1 MSQRLPPDDPAT
13 RRSSGTLPHRP
24 SAERTQRDY
33 YPPQT
38 QQHRMPP
45 ELDDDTPN
53 PESSSLYVPW
63 WGFALVILAVAGLT
77 CGLWGVV
84 LLNRGNA
91 ADGPT
96 PTPIFVVIT
105 ATPTLGPSVE
115 GTVPPVA
122 GVSPTPEG
130 ITTPEMTPTTAGLT
144 TAIAVGNTIT
154 IVGTGG
160 DGLAVRQGP
169 GTDYQHI
176 FVANDGDQF
185 EVQDGPREANGYTW
199 WYIVDTQ
206 NPDRFGWA
214 VADFMQVVP

>member
-1 MSQRLPPDDPAT
+1 MSQQFPPDDQAT
-13 RRSSGTLPHRP
+13 RRSSETLPRR
-24 SAERTQRDY
+24 SASERADRDY
-33 YPPQT
+33 YPPPT
-38 QQHRMPP
+38 VQHRLSSDIEDVPA
-45 ELDDDTPN
+45 

-84 LLNRGNA
+84 LLSRGNA

-105 ATPTLGPSVE
+105 STPTLGPAIENTIAPES
-115 GTVPPVA
+115 
-122 GVSPTPEG
+122 GVSPTPE
-130 ITTPEMTPTTAGLT
+130 ISATTEITPTTAGPT
-144 TAIAVGNTIT
+144 TAIAIGNTIT

-169 GTDYQHI
+169 GRDYQHI
-176 FVANDGDQF
+176 FVANEGDQF
-185 EVQDGPREANGYTW
+185 EVQDGPREADGYTW

-206 NPDRFGWA
+206 NADRFGWA
-214 VADFMQVVP
+214 VADFMQVVQP

>member
-1 MSQRLPPDDPAT
+1 MSQRLPPDDQVT
-13 RRSSGTLPHRP
+13 RRSSETLPRRSSP
-24 SAERTQRDY
+24 ERAERDY

-38 QQHRMPP
+38 QQHRMPLP
-45 ELDDDTPN
+45 DYDDTPT

-84 LLNRGNA
+84 LLNRGSS

-105 ATPTLGPSVE
+105 ATPTLGPSTE
-115 GTVPPVA
+115 GTVPPAA
-122 GVSPTPEG
+122 GPSPLPEVIATPELTST
-130 ITTPEMTPTTAGLT
+130 IAGP
-144 TAIAVGNTIT
+144 AAAVTVGSTVV
-154 IVGTGG
+154 IVSTGG
-160 DGLAVRQGP
+160 DGLKVRQGP
-169 GTDYQHI
+169 GLDYQYI

-185 EVQDGPREANGYTW
+185 EVQDGPREANDYTW
-199 WYIVDTQ
+199 WYIVDPQ

-214 VADFMQVVP
+214 VADFMQVAQ